1 MIACG
6 FRVGASGVLSA
17 VGFGL
22 TLAWCVLTSQTIGF
36 TPSTLGVGALV
47 NPRIFYLLGIFL
59 FALAFVAAPRALKQ
73 ADRALRYIL
82 PLLSASGTACY
93 GLAYHQT
100 FLDSTTLAV
109 GGLFVVGMGFFWFL
123 ARYVLM
129 IARTQAF
136 ACAVGIIA
144 SGIVVKLPIVP
155 AFGSFI
161 SPEWQVVVAIAL
173 PVVSA
178 LVFEAACAMARREA
192 SRDGAGVDEEGMPST
207 HTVYGI
213 PVKPRADSPA
223 SGTFRRNA
231 FILLFIAG
239 ILLAVIRSV
248 SFLGLW
254 GNADAHITPTWFAS
268 FAVSA
273 IVLVAFAYAALVR
286 MADFTLTMR
295 FQPAILL
302 ILAGLFVVA
311 LQADPDSAALPF
323 LTDVIQIDE
332 LCAHL
337 LYWTVIITA
346 LDALDMPSYR
356 VIGIAEA
363 VFAATSIAWLLL
375 LSTFELV
382 NNVYV
387 LLATYVVVIGAMY
400 ATWAEG
406 KRRSSGKDAVQV
418 APAGRMETCAVSEGA
433 GCAAVG
439 EELRPASEPDAF
451 DGPAGEREGI
461 SLTKTVSE
469 TCLDL
474 AQRYG
479 LSPRETEVFTL
490 LAQGRTRA
498 FIQDELVLSGSTV
511 KTHVT
516 HIYAKLGV
524 RDRQEMMDL
533 IWN

>member
-1 MIACG
+1 MIARG
-6 FRVGASGVLSA
+6 FRIGVSGVLSA

-36 TPSTLGVGALV
+36 TPSTIGVGALV

-59 FALAFVAAPRALKQ
+59 FALAFVAAPRALKR
-73 ADRALRYIL
+73 ADRALRYVL

-109 GGLFVVGMGFFWFL
+109 GGLFVVGIGFFWFL

-129 IARTQAF
+129 IARTQSF

-144 SGIVVKLPIVP
+144 GGIVIKLPIVP

-161 SPEWQVVVAIAL
+161 GPEWQVVVAITL

-178 LVFEAACAMARREA
+178 LVFEAACAVARREA
-192 SRDGAGVDEEGMPST
+192 RRDGIVDEEGSVPSMN
-207 HTVYGI
+207 TVYGI

-223 SGTFRRNA
+223 SGVFRRNA
-231 FILLFIAG
+231 FILLVVAG

-254 GNADAHITPTWFAS
+254 GNTDAHISSTWFAS
-268 FAVSA
+268 FVASA
-273 IVLVAFAYAALVR
+273 LVLGAFAYVALVR

-302 ILAGLFVVA
+302 VLAGLFVVA
-311 LQADPDSAALPF
+311 LQASPDSAALPF

-363 VFAATSIAWLLL
+363 VFSAASIAWLLL
-375 LSTFELV
+375 LSTFDLV
-382 NNVYV
+382 NSVYV

-400 ATWAEG
+400 ATWVGG
-406 KRRSSGKDAVQV
+406 KRRSSG
-418 APAGRMETCAVSEGA
+418 EGA
-433 GCAAVG
+433 VRVVPAEGHAAACTVVEG
-439 EELRPASEPDAF
+439 PSAASEPEAVERS
-451 DGPAGEREGI
+451 AEEREGT
-461 SLTKTVSE
+461 SLTNTVSE

-474 AQRYG
+474 AQRYR

-524 RDRQEMMDL
+524 SDRQEMMDL